1 MQAFL
6 FSIVVLVWGLTW
18 YAIHLQLGATPDVVS
33 IFWRFALAVVILWGG
48 LVVTKRL
55 KPVCWRQHGWFI
67 ILGITLFSCNFMLF
81 YEAEKTVPS
90 GLVSVIFSMATI
102 FNALNQWAFK
112 GIKPSWRVLSGAVMG
127 VAGVVCLFADQLSLT
142 THRAELTGILLSLA
156 GTYSFSLG
164 NLASARATATGVDL
178 PNAVVRGISWG
189 VILLAGVIML
199 QGHSFLPVATKQYL
213 AGLVYLSVF
222 GTIIGF
228 LAYLWLVAKM
238 GPAKA
243 AYTTVLSPIV
253 AVAVSVVLEHL
264 SWTLANF
271 AGVVLILC
279 GNIVIFIPPAVF
291 KRLCFWQN
299 RKILS

>member
-33 IFWRFALAVVILWGG
+33 IFWRFALAAVILWGG
-48 LVVTKRL
+48 LAATKRL
-55 KPVCWRQHGWFI
+55 KPVRWRQHGWFI
-67 ILGITLFSCNFMLF
+67 VLGMTLFSCNFMLF

-102 FNALNQWAFK
+102 FNAVNQWIFK
-112 GIKPSWRVLSGAVMG
+112 GIKPSFRVLLGAVVG
-127 VAGVVCLFADQLSLT
+127 VAGVVCLFAEQLSLT
-142 THRAELTGILLSLA
+142 THRAELTGILLSPA

-164 NLASARATATGVDL
+164 NLASARATSTGVDL

-189 VILLAGVIML
+189 LVFLAMVIVL
-199 QGHSFLPVATKQYL
+199 QGHSFLPALSKQYL
-213 AGLVYLSVF
+213 AALVYLSVF

-243 AYTTVLSPIV
+243 AYTTVLSPLV
-253 AVAVSVVLEHL
+253 AVAVSVALEHL
-264 SWTLANF
+264 SWTVTNF
-271 AGVVLILC
+271 VGVALVLC
-279 GNIVIFIPPAVF
+279 GNVVIFTPLHVF
-291 KRLCFWQN
+291 KRIFFWKN
-299 RKILS
+299 RKSLS